1 MSKEK
6 RRECL
11 GKKENKGGKS
21 EVWERAL
28 EKEENRGERVGR
40 ERKGEYR
47 EGEGEYGK
55 GEKGGRGGR
64 VRRESWGGRGR

>member
-11 GKKENKGGKS
+11 GKKENKGGRVRVVGESIRERRKS
-21 EVWERAL
+21 GRE
-28 EKEENRGERVGR
+28 GGR
-40 ERKGEYR
+40 ERMGEYR
-47 EGEGEYGK
+47 EGEGDYGK

>member
-1 MSKEK
+1 MG
-6 RRECL
+6 RE
-11 GKKENKGGKS
+11 
-21 EVWERAL
+21 
-28 EKEENRGERVGR
+28 R

-64 VRRESWGGRGR
+64 VRRESWERKSGSGEVK

>member
-1 MSKEK
+1 M
-6 RRECL
+6 
-11 GKKENKGGKS
+11 
-21 EVWERAL
+21 WERAL
-28 EKEENRGERVGR
+28 GKEENQGERVGR

-64 VRRESWGGRGR
+64 VRRESWVGRGR